1 MPLFRASSASKKSVN
16 KAVSKNIHELFHNGK
31 KKRSMKQIIAISE
44 TYARGRKKR

>member
-1 MPLFRASSASKKSVN
+1 MPLFRATSKSKKAVN
-16 KAVSKNIHELFHNGK
+16 NAVSKNIHELYHKGK